1 MIDKKLVENVAR
13 LARLELSDAERTKI
27 QRELSAILDYMALLN
42 EVDVSAVE
50 PFYTNGTLF
59 NITRDDQAAP
69 RDEKATQ
76 KIIEQF
82 PQKDDG
88 YLKVKTIL

>member
-13 LARLELSDAERTKI
+13 LARLELSDTEKTKI
-27 QRELSAILDYMALLN
+27 HRELSAILDYVALLN
-42 EVDVSAVE
+42 EVDVGNVK
-50 PFYTNGTLF
+50 PFYENTALF
-59 NITRDDQAAP
+59 NITRADQAVP

-82 PQKDDG
+82 PRKDND

>member
-13 LARLELSDAERTKI
+13 LARLELSDAERTKV

-42 EVDVSAVE
+42 EVDVSAVQ
-50 PFYTNGTLF
+50 PFYENTALF
-59 NITRDDQAAP
+59 NITRADQAAS

-82 PQKDDG
+82 PREDNS

>member
-13 LARLELSDAERTKI
+13 LGRLELSDIEKTKI
-27 QRELSAILDYMALLN
+27 QRELSAILDYVALLN
-42 EVDVSAVE
+42 EVDVSDVR
-50 PFYTNGTLF
+50 PFYENTALF
-59 NITRDDQAAP
+59 NVTRADQATP

-82 PQKDDG
+82 PQKDNG
-88 YLKVKTIL
+88 YLKVKAIL